1 MKNGVLGVYAQE
13 VVGWKVFVLTNIGQE
28 NVTVNIYIRTVLAFP
43 RNIRIAA
50 QERLVYV
57 SWNQTIF
64 QLSNILNHCKN
75 KNSGQKYL
83 REISKNNNNTAHF

>member
-28 NVTVNIYIRTVLAFP
+28 NVTVSIRTALGFP
-43 RNIRIAA
+43 RNFRIAA

-75 KNSGQKYL
+75 KNSRQKYL
-83 REISKNNNNTAHF
+83 REISRNNNNTAHF